1 MKTIRTVVP
10 SLLLAALVSTGCW
23 LISGQWVVD
32 YHFATPLHVINS
44 ALSKVAVDL
53 NTVSLYNDHKKDL
66 KDVVDLALV
75 GDIHNNG
82 GASTNVEA
90 WIVPAGG
97 TNFVTASAVRAGGS
111 KLWGPLT
118 VGAGATVKV
127 DWNKSAALFSGR
139 KLLVDEIKGDGVFD
153 LYVIGS
159 VDPFD
164 FTLTNGVL
172 LAVVSAGK

>member
-1 MKTIRTVVP
+1 MKTFRTVVP
-10 SLLLAALVSTGCW
+10 SLLLAALVSTGCF

-32 YHFATPLHVINS
+32 YHFATPLHVIDT

-53 NTVSLYNDHKKDL
+53 NTISIYNDHKSDL

-75 GDIHNNG
+75 GDIHNG
-82 GASTNVEA
+82 GGSSTSVEA

-97 TNFVTASAVRAGGS
+97 SNFLTAAAVRSGGT

-127 DWNKSAALFSGR
+127 DWNKSAALFTGR
-139 KLLVDEIKGDGVFD
+139 KVLVDEIKGDGVFD

-159 VDPFD
+159 SDPFD
-164 FTLTNGVL
+164 LTITNGVL